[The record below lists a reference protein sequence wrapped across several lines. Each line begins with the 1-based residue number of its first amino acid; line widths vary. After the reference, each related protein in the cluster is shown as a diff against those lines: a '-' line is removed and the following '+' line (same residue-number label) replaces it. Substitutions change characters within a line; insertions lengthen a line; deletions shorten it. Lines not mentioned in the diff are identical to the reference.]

1 MDADDSPAAAIAEA
15 RAAVKQPPDKD
26 LKSGARS
33 AQAPCSRPSASVE
46 ISPCLLLRQIHLVG
60 PADRFGALPI
70 GLGVGGQ
77 QAASLAKPISSR
89 PAEGLESTR
98 MVPFRRFARA
108 L

>member
-1 MDADDSPAAAIAEA
+1 MARGRPRLLAVGPA
-15 RAAVKQPPDKD
+15 
-26 LKSGARS
+26 
-33 AQAPCSRPSASVE
+33 RPSASVE

-98 MVPFRRFARA
+98 MVPFRSFARA
-108 L
+108 RCDGDPLCSVSHN